1 MPPVPLLRHV
11 RTVKRRLWKL
21 NLLKTTLFGTA
32 GGVVAACIWGTAGRL
47 FPIEHYRAY
56 CLLLVAAGSIA
67 GFGCAFFRRVTDREA
82 ARRMDRN
89 GLEERIVTAYD
100 HLGRD
105 DPVAL
110 LQREDAERHA
120 ESFARDIR
128 NRLPAPPWKSW
139 AVSLGAGC
147 LVLTALLLWPN
158 PMDSVVAAYR
168 AERQWIAE
176 QSRNVEELKKR
187 AETETLPPGETAKLD
202 KELDE
207 LRAELMRSGSAPV
220 ALDAM
225 ERAMERLE
233 RLGNEWEK
241 LDRQAEQWAEQWRQH
256 PALREIGQ
264 SLLRTDAG
272 SLRESLEHL
281 AAQLAEMTPQ
291 QKEALAQALER
302 LSDSAPAADDETR
315 QKLERALRDM
325 AAAARGAGTQQ
336 DGWSDEMINRLNES
350 LIETMSG
357 WQQWNRLAERATD
370 LGAAVAQ
377 MGLTMAQ
384 RLAAQNAAGAQLS
397 AAWAPGG
404 LAESL
409 LASAEQAPP
418 ATAEGGSQQ
427 GSVGAGAGQNR
438 TPASGAGGS
447 GTGSAS
453 GAGTGEA
460 GGTGG
465 TGSGQG
471 SGKGV
476 SQGSGT
482 GGGGSG
488 ARNDG
493 GGTGGLQ
500 GGFGVGSR
508 KLVTPSPSLA
518 GGGVPQSDPGPVQ
531 GGVDAAPAG
540 PAPAADGVA
549 RPYEEVYAEY
559 AAEAVR
565 SLDRTPLPQSVQQL
579 VRDYFTE
586 IDPNR

>member
-1 MPPVPLLRHV
+1 MQPAPLMKHV

-21 NLLKTTLFGTA
+21 NLLKTTLYGMA

-67 GFGCAFFRRVTDREA
+67 GLGCALFRRVTEREA
-82 ARRMDRN
+82 ARQMDRN

-100 HLGRD
+100 HLDRD
-105 DPVAL
+105 DPLAL

-120 ESFARDIR
+120 ESFVRDIR
-128 NRLPAPPWKSW
+128 NRLPAPAWKSW

-158 PMDSVVAAYR
+158 PMDSVVAANR

-176 QSRNVEELKKR
+176 QHQNVEELKKR
-187 AETETLPPGETAKLD
+187 VEAETLPPGEAAKLD
-202 KELDE
+202 KELEE
-207 LRAELMRSGSAPV
+207 LRAELARSGSAPE

-225 ERAMERLE
+225 ERAMERLD

-264 SLLRTDAG
+264 SLLRADAG
-272 SLRESLEHL
+272 SLRESLDDL
-281 AAQLAEMTPQ
+281 AALLAEMTPQ
-291 QKEALAQALER
+291 QKEALAQVLER
-302 LSDSAPAADDETR
+302 LSDSVTAVDDETR
-315 QKLERALRDM
+315 QKLERALSEM
-325 AAAARGAGTQQ
+325 AAAARGADPQH
-336 DGWSDEMINRLNES
+336 DGWSEEMINRLNES
-350 LIETMSG
+350 LIATMSG

-384 RLAAQNAAGAQLS
+384 RLAAQDAAAPLS

-409 LASAEQAPP
+409 LASA
-418 ATAEGGSQQ
+418 QQ
-427 GSVGAGAGQNR
+427 
-438 TPASGAGGS
+438 TPPASGAGGS
-447 GTGSAS
+447 GTGAAP
-453 GAGTGEA
+453 GAGAGEA

-471 SGKGV
+471 AGKGA
-476 SQGSGT
+476 GS

-488 ARNDG
+488 TRNDG

-500 GGFGVGSR
+500 GGFGIGSR
-508 KLVTPSPSLA
+508 RLVTPSPSLA
-518 GGGVPQSDPGPVQ
+518 GGGVPQLDPGPVQ

-549 RPYEEVYAEY
+549 RPYEEVYADY

-565 SLDRTPLPQSVQQL
+565 SLDRTPLPQSVQRL

-586 IDPNR
+586 IEPDR